1 MGSIPIRFHQTKLC
15 LHHFPLSELNMD
27 NLPCEI
33 KLQIINYLPLE
44 SVKLVMMVNKDL
56 WNLCHGSCH
65 WKNVKLIIDHSNV
78 KALVANNMLS
88 QSRFST
94 ICSVMAH
101 TSYMSAEMSDSFVR
115 DIASS
120 KVTCLELIG
129 RFHGSW
135 KLLRTIENV
144 KTTSLIHIVRR

>member
-94 ICSVMAH
+94 ICSVMAICQL
-101 TSYMSAEMSDSFVR
+101 R
-115 DIASS
+115 
-120 KVTCLELIG
+120 CLTV
-129 RFHGSW
+129 S
-135 KLLRTIENV
+135 
-144 KTTSLIHIVRR
+144 